1 MANDVKYVISLCSQ
15 DCATLDPIDLGY
27 WREAIEGSYAVS
39 GVDVYGSLGFIGA
52 KNIGNQHSKFCSLYC
67 YCDGPTDDG
76 VTPDWQ
82 WERYETRWIA
92 VFEFGEMFYGKV
104 GDVLSPAPA
113 ELFPDTPFE
122 GVIKISMSFD
132 MNARPCFCMEYESG
146 LIEIRRFEAGSYQKY
161 SFNGKSP
168 VLIQNG
174 ILQYDLDL
182 RDVVCYYIDGTTL
195 KARFQR
201 DEFAT
206 DYDILTDLT
215 QFSLKV
221 TDRGREELASVHIL
235 ETESVGGTQTIFFV
249 NYPPWPIYQ
258 GDLASVRPSLNSDL
272 LYFPA
277 IVQFNGFDSA
287 ASSAAMNS
295 DVVYFPQTVTP
306 SSESD
311 SASSSASINSDVSYL
326 LALVST
332 TTSEP
337 TIYSSAAINSDA
349 NYVETIVPFSISES
363 ASSVASFNSD
373 IDYSL

>member
-1 MANDVKYVISLCSQ
+1 MANNVKYVISLCAQ
-15 DCATLDPIDLGY
+15 DCATLDPHDLGY
-27 WREAIEGSYAVS
+27 WSEALPSDFPVTP
-39 GVDVYGSLGFIGA
+39 VDVYGGLGFTDGA
-52 KNIGNQHSKFCSLYC
+52 NLGKDHQKFCDLYC

-82 WERYETRWIA
+82 WERYLTRWIA
-92 VFEFGEMFYGKV
+92 VFEAGEMFYGKV
-104 GDVLSPAPA
+104 GDVLIPAPA

-146 LIEIRRFEAGSYQKY
+146 LIEIRRFEAGSYRKY

-201 DEFAT
+201 DNFAT
-206 DYDILTDLT
+206 DYDILDGLT

-221 TDRGREELASVHIL
+221 NDRGRDGLASVHIL
-235 ETESVGGTQTIFFV
+235 ETEAVGGTQTIFFV
-249 NYPPWPIYQ
+249 NYPPWPILQ
-258 GDLASVRPSLNSDL
+258 EDFVDCEAGFNSDL

-277 IVQFNGFDSA
+277 VASFNASDSA
-287 ASSAAMNS
+287 SASAAINS
-295 DVVYFPQTVTP
+295 DILYFQHVVTP
-306 SSESD
+306 TAASD
-311 SASSSASINSDVSYL
+311 SASSTASINSDIDYIL
-326 LALVST
+326 GWVST
-332 TTSEP
+332 TETEP
-337 TIYSSAAINSDA
+337 TIYSSAAINSDI
-349 NYVETIVPFSISES
+349 NYVETIVPFSNTDTANSS
-363 ASSVASFNSD
+363 AAFNSD

>member
-1 MANDVKYVISLCSQ
+1 MANNVKYVISLCAQ
-15 DCATLDPIDLGY
+15 DCATLDPHDLGY
-27 WREAIEGSYAVS
+27 WSEALPSDFPVTP
-39 GVDVYGSLGFIGA
+39 VDVYGGLGFTDGA
-52 KNIGNQHSKFCSLYC
+52 NLGKDHQKFCDLYC

-82 WERYETRWIA
+82 WERYLTRWIA
-92 VFEFGEMFYGKV
+92 VFEAGEMFYGKV
-104 GDVLSPAPA
+104 GDVLIPAPA

-146 LIEIRRFEAGSYQKY
+146 LIEIRRFEAGSYRKY

-174 ILQYDLDL
+174 ILQSDLDL

-201 DEFAT
+201 DNFAT

-258 GDLASVRPSLNSDL
+258 EDLASVIPSLNSDL

-277 IVQFNGFDSA
+277 IIAFNGFDSA

-326 LALVST
+326 LTLVST

-349 NYVETIVPFSISES
+349 NYVEIIVPFSISES